1 MIEVGKNAHRY
12 FDRDLSRGE
21 KRYELK
27 SIEKYSREQG
37 KSEQPSKRYFSA
49 KQLPDLINSYP
60 IMRKAQMSTKEIE
73 KGIVI
78 PIFSLKAQL
87 TLPKFNFYM

>member
-12 FDRDLSRGE
+12 FDRDTTTRE

-27 SIEKYSREQG
+27 PLEKYAREQA

-49 KQLPDLINSYP
+49 KTLTDLINTYP
-60 IMRKAQMSTKEIE
+60 IMRKTQMSTKEIE
-73 KGIVI
+73 KGKLQITNIVI
-78 PIFSLKAQL
+78 TCINLILFFK
-87 TLPKFNFYM
+87 K

>member
-12 FDRDLSRGE
+12 FDRDTTSRE

-27 SIEKYSREQG
+27 PLEKYAREQG

-49 KQLPDLINSYP
+49 KTLPDLINTYP
-60 IMRKAQMSTKEIE
+60 IMRKTQMSSKEIE
-73 KGIVI
+73 KGKKKYIYVCI
-78 PIFSLKAQL
+78 GFFFLKL
-87 TLPKFNFYM
+87 FYIL

>member
-1 MIEVGKNAHRY
+1 MIEVGKNASKY

-27 SIEKYSREQG
+27 PIEKYSKEQG

-49 KQLPDLINSYP
+49 KTLPELIHSYP
-60 IMRKAQMSTKEIE
+60 IMRKTQMSIKEIE
-73 KGIVI
+73 KGKKLITFLTENRANIIIV
-78 PIFSLKAQL
+78 K
-87 TLPKFNFYM
+87 